1 MKTEPVIA
9 GHYYKL
15 HALVYFAGVLSVLL
29 ALDVVYASLLVHSYA
44 AKQLAAHRERQATR
58 RLKREMAAAVA
69 SAVGSAAPAGAP
81 ISNPVPAMDL
91 PAMDT
96 DMQQA
101 A

>member
-1 MKTEPVIA
+1 MKTQSVIA

-15 HALVYFAGVLSVLL
+15 HALVYFAGVLSILL

-44 AKQLAAHRERQATR
+44 AKQLAAHRERQAGR

-69 SAVGSAAPAGAP
+69 SASAAGSA
-81 ISNPVPAMDL
+81 VPASSPVQNAV